1 MSQNKKNENIEK
13 SEHSKISADKESVD
27 KESANK
33 VSANKVSVD
42 KESANKVSVDK
53 ESADKESANKKCG
66 YVGIIGQP
74 NVGKSTLLNDLVGQK
89 LSITCKK
96 PATTRHQI
104 IGVLTEDDAQM
115 VFVDTP
121 GISFDDKTA
130 MTRYLNKAALEVIT
144 GMQVLLVVLTRLGDK
159 ELKIIEALKAA
170 KIASGENGENGE
182 GNVPVIAVI
191 NKIDLVKD
199 KTKLLPLIQQISEAY
214 LFSSVIPVSAKT
226 KDGIDELK
234 REITKYLPKSDFY
247 YPEDT
252 LTTRSEK
259 FLVQEIIREKLFRL
273 LGDELPYG
281 LTVDVIHFK
290 EVKKRVDISAN
301 IYVSKPSHKQMVIGK
316 GGLRLK
322 DVGSKAR
329 LDIEKLI
336 GQKVYL
342 QLWVRV
348 KENWSDDQRSL
359 SDLGYS

>member
-1 MSQNKKNENIEK
+1 MSQNKKNEHIEK
-13 SEHSKISADKESVD
+13 AEHSKISANKESADKESANKESAN

-33 VSANKVSVD
+33 VSANK
-42 KESANKVSVDK
+42 
-53 ESADKESANKKCG
+53 KCG
-66 YVGIIGQP
+66 YIGIIGRP

-104 IGVLTEDDAQM
+104 IGVLTEDDTQM

-170 KIASGENGENGE
+170 KITGQGDEDGED
-182 GNVPVIAVI
+182 NVPVIAVI

-214 LFSSVIPVSAKT
+214 VFSSVIPVSAKT

-252 LTTRSEK
+252 LTTRSER

-281 LTVDVIHFK
+281 LTVDLIHF
-290 EVKKRVDISAN
+290 EQVKKRVDISAN